1 MMQLVIAW
9 NVHSRMPLQLHAAE
23 RADTPIVRQRLVH
36 LTMPVLYMR
45 VHDDA
50 AQVLVRIGN

>member
-1 MMQLVIAW
+1 MQPSEL
-9 NVHSRMPLQLHAAE
+9 NN
-23 RADTPIVRQRLVH
+23 ADTPIVRQRLVH

-50 AQVLVRIGN
+50 AQVLVRMGN